1 MENDSKHK
9 LRKTLVKGMVAYI
22 LHMNLNLS
30 DDTFVSRDE
39 TERLLANPGFSR
51 HSRLISL
58 VGPTSLVGK
67 TLREMGSLIKS
78 DISELL
84 AIQTI
89 ASKEIDSMN
98 DEGHEDRANIFKFA
112 DEIILGTT
120 NLSFIT
126 SGEAFA
132 LHDPEGEREHW
143 IYMDLDTEMN
153 FVHDQT
159 YVITKVAD
167 WYREK
172 IPRIRQIISAYNAI
186 ENDPSNIEVRYRL
199 DPDQKA
205 VYDTM
210 VRRFND
216 PSGEYPILLL
226 PADTGYGKSRICARA
241 AKHFYDTKGMKA
253 FVVCPKTLIPM
264 WTAILRDMSVEVV
277 FIGTYD
283 TLAGKKATGCKH
295 PYLTRGPNPT
305 GPFEAAQ
312 AWHDLITRDGV
323 FLIADESQA
332 VKNKTSARHWAFFAL
347 IVHAMTTHGARF
359 RCILP
364 TASPIDKE
372 ENWACLFRNLGL
384 ITQRELYHQNPGTQ
398 MLEYEQYG
406 LGSLLQLGRRY
417 NPRVVAEALLRFPIK
432 ASNMAKLLP
441 MLWRHIFR
449 ERCVLPV
456 TDPVY
461 QDPTTGRVFQRL
473 RANFF
478 VTLDAAGRE
487 LAMEAIADLQNAHIV
502 RRNGEIDINAA
513 KRNFGIIQ
521 NALVKL
527 CSAKISTVSRLALVK
542 LREGK
547 KVIICCPFLEDQ
559 QKLKTALS
567 LYGPLILN
575 GELTGNARED
585 VVAKFNHPN
594 QLNMVLIMTPEV
606 GGEGISL
613 HDLHGGFPRCMFIL
627 PTFNYLKCLQSAGR
641 AYRRGMMSDTEV
653 YIVYSNNAGIE
664 SILLNSLV
672 KSEVANLVL
681 LPGSGRIFPGA
692 YDYIIENDG
701 PAHQALRD
709 RLERERNAARA
720 AMLQAINEQN

>member
-1 MENDSKHK
+1 MDNNSKHK
-9 LRKTLVKGMVAYI
+9 LRKTLVKAMVAYI
-22 LHMNLNLS
+22 LHMNLNLN
-30 DDTFVSRDE
+30 DDTLIARDE
-39 TERLLANPGFSR
+39 TERLLTNPGFAR
-51 HSRLISL
+51 HSKLVSI
-58 VGPTSLVGK
+58 VGPQALVIK
-67 TLREMGSLIKS
+67 ITREMGALITS

-84 AIQTI
+84 AIQII
-89 ASKEIDSMN
+89 ASKEVDSMN
-98 DEGHEDRANIFKFA
+98 DEGHDDRAYIFKFA
-112 DEIILGTT
+112 ETIILGTT
-120 NLSFIT
+120 HLSFIT
-126 SGEAFA
+126 PGEALA
-132 LHDPEGEREHW
+132 MHDPEGERDHW
-143 IYMDLDTEMN
+143 IYMDLDTQLN
-153 FVHDQT
+153 LVHNQT
-159 YVITKVAD
+159 YVITQAPD
-167 WYREK
+167 WYRTK
-172 IPRIRQIISAYNAI
+172 IPHIRRIIAAYDAI
-186 ENDPSNIEVRYRL
+186 ENDPANIEVRYRL

-205 VYDTM
+205 VYDIM

-241 AKHFYDTKGMKA
+241 AKHFYDNKGMKS

-264 WTAILRDMSVEVV
+264 WTTILRDMNVEVV

-295 PYLTRGPNPT
+295 PYLTRGTNPT

-312 AWHDLITRDGV
+312 AWHDLITGPGV
-323 FLIADESQA
+323 FVIADESQA

-347 IVHAMTTHGARF
+347 IVHAMTTQGAKF

-384 ITQRELYHQNPGTQ
+384 ITQRDLYHQNPGTQ
-398 MLEYEQYG
+398 TLEYEQYG

-417 NPRVVAEALLRFPIK
+417 NPRIVAEALLRFPIK
-432 ASNMAKLLP
+432 AANMPKLLP

-461 QDPTTGRVFQRL
+461 QDPNTGRVFQRL

-487 LAMEAIADLQNAHIV
+487 LAIEAIADLQNAHIV
-502 RRNGEIDINAA
+502 RRNGEVDILAA

-527 CSAKISTVSRLALVK
+527 CSAKITTVSRLSLIK

-547 KVIICCPFLEDQ
+547 KIIICCPFLEDQ
-559 QKLKTALS
+559 QKLKAALS

-575 GELTGNARED
+575 GELSGGAREH
-585 VVAKFNHPN
+585 VVAKFNEPS

-641 AYRRGMMSDTEV
+641 AYRRGIMSDTEV
-653 YIVYSNNAGIE
+653 YIIYSNNAGIE

-672 KSEVANLVL
+672 KSEVAGLVL

-701 PAHQALRD
+701 VQHQGLRE
-709 RLERERNAARA
+709 RLERERNSARA